1 MQQTCGNSWCKR
13 TFEVSESDR
22 RYYEDI
28 SPVFR
33 GRKEIIPPP
42 DLCPDCRTQQRIIW
56 RPELHLHYRKSDRS
70 GATILSM
77 YPQEA
82 PCKVYSVDEWWSDD
96 WDPKAYGRTF
106 DFQRPFFEQF
116 KELLSVVPLVAV
128 SVSKSGNVNSDF
140 VNSASFLKN
149 CYLLSGANYDEDCLY
164 GNFVNHCRD
173 CLDCSFVDHCELC
186 YECIDCTKCYGLR
199 YSQQCSNCSDSQFLF
214 GCRNCTSC
222 FGCVHVAD
230 KSFMFLNEQM
240 TKDAYE
246 KRLADLSLDRRS
258 RVHEAREF
266 FEQHRLKYP
275 HKFMI
280 GEMNENVT
288 GNGVLR
294 SRDVRHSFDVS
305 ELEDCDNC
313 IWFHKAKSCRDCY
326 AWGFTA
332 EECNQCL
339 EVGDQSHRTHF
350 SILIYHG
357 VNLLYC
363 NNCRNCEDCF
373 GCVSL
378 RNSRYCVFNK
388 QYTKDEYEDLVP
400 RIIAHMRAA
409 GEWGQFFPF
418 SVCPLAYNQTIA
430 QDYYPL
436 DADRARTLGVRWAE
450 EQIGTSKP
458 VSIPDSI
465 RDVSDDVLQQT
476 LICAV
481 TKKPYKLTAQELA
494 FYKRQGIPVPAEC
507 FFARHARRFSRRTPR
522 NLWLRHCAKCA
533 KAIETSYAPDRPE
546 KVYCEEC
553 YLKEVY

>member
-1 MQQTCGNSWCKR
+1 MQHACRNHWCKQL
-13 TFEVSESDR
+13 FELTEEDR
-22 RYYEDI
+22 RYYEGI
-28 SPVFR
+28 SPVFC
-33 GRKEIIPPP
+33 GRKELIPPP
-42 DLCPDCRTQQRIIW
+42 DLCPDCRTQRRIIW
-56 RPELHLHYRKSDRS
+56 RPELHLHYRKSDLS
-70 GATILSM
+70 GDTILSM
-77 YPQEA
+77 YPSEA

-96 WDPKAYGRTF
+96 WDPKAFGCAF
-106 DFQRPFFEQF
+106 DFGRPFFAQF
-116 KELLSVVPLVAV
+116 KDLFSVVPLVAV

-149 CYLLSGANYDEDCLY
+149 CYLLSGANYNEDCLY

-173 CLDCSFVDHCELC
+173 CLDCSFIDHCELC

-199 YSQQCSNCSDSQFLF
+199 YAQQCSNCSDSQFLF
-214 GCRNCTSC
+214 SCRNCKYC
-222 FGCVHVAD
+222 FGCVNLTD
-230 KSFMFLNEQM
+230 KSYMFLNEQL
-240 TKDAYE
+240 TQKAYE
-246 KRLADLSLDRRS
+246 KRLADLALHRRG
-258 RVHEAREF
+258 RVREARAF
-266 FEQHRLKYP
+266 FERHRLQYP

-294 SRDVRHSFDVS
+294 SRNVRHSFDVS

-313 IWFHKAKSCRDCY
+313 VWFHKAKNCRDCY

-332 EECNQCL
+332 EECNECL

-378 RNSRYCVFNK
+378 RHSRHCIFNR
-388 QYTKDEYEDLVP
+388 QYSKEDYEELVP
-400 RIIAHMRAA
+400 RIIAHMRTT

-430 QDYYPL
+430 QDYFPL
-436 DADRARTLGVRWAE
+436 DAVRAKALGARWAE
-450 EQIGTSKP
+450 EQA
-458 VSIPDSI
+458 VSTQPMSPPDSLH
-465 RDVSDDVLQQT
+465 DVTDDILQQT
-476 LICAV
+476 LVCSASG
-481 TKKPYKLTAQELA
+481 KPYKLTVQELA
-494 FYKRQGIPVPAEC
+494 FYKEQEIPVPDEC
-507 FFARHARRFSRRTPR
+507 FFSRHGRRFARRNPRHLWQRT
-522 NLWLRHCAKCA
+522 CQKCG
-533 KAIETSYAPDRPE
+533 KEMETSYSPDRPE
-546 KVYCEEC
+546 IVYCEEC